1 MEVRQIELEN
11 DFFFSTV
18 RKQNSFGGKEMVE
31 KHLFAQSTRFI
42 FSLLLCILFLNEH
55 YLTNA
60 HITPAAT
67 KADLVVSPFSA
78 LNMDHF
84 NRSGIFA

>member
-31 KHLFAQSTRFI
+31 KHLFACRLI
-42 FSLLLCILFLNEH
+42 YKVHL
-55 YLTNA
+55 
-60 HITPAAT
+60 
-67 KADLVVSPFSA
+67 
-78 LNMDHF
+78 
-84 NRSGIFA
+84 